1 MCRRYRVRELTDV
14 DWQEIW
20 DRHIFTRKRASPRFT
35 YLAPTCHNPRIES
48 FQPLH
53 LLDKQTKSTM
63 SLDDKKRKASK
74 MNMEEDPLVLE
85 NRRLAQEVDQL
96 RAKLAEYATNSN
108 RATVDQLEQ
117 EIAELKKKLADYE
130 DDASNDD
137 DDHESVC
144 DGSAWSVKYFSLKQ
158 YKQEHGDCKVPQ
170 KYPELGKWVMNMRA
184 AFKNKKIP
192 QDKIDKL
199 NKVSFNWGKG
209 FPDPPSW
216 EDNFQELK
224 KYHDKFGH

>member
-1 MCRRYRVRELTDV
+1 
-14 DWQEIW
+14 
-20 DRHIFTRKRASPRFT
+20 
-35 YLAPTCHNPRIES
+35 
-48 FQPLH
+48 
-53 LLDKQTKSTM
+53 M

-130 DDASNDD
+130 DDASDDD

-224 KYHDKFGH
+224 KYHDKFGHWNIYIDTNPALQTEIAKWVMEQRKQGKKLQKMKPSAMTMDQYEQLQGLSFKWKVAKRHS